1 VGHEHGVTFSQ
12 PLGDTVVLLE
22 AQGAP
27 GVRVRNNP
35 GVRTDWRGYAVVP
48 YASAYQENRIA
59 IDTGSLGPDVDVAES
74 VVNVV
79 PTRGAVVRA
88 TFNARTGYRALI
100 TLLYQ
105 NSPVPFGAMVKL
117 NESDTMSIVGSDG
130 EVYMSGLNDGDTIT
144 VRWGRKPA
152 APK

>member
-1 VGHEHGVTFSQ
+1 M
-12 PLGDTVVLLE
+12 
-22 AQGAP
+22 
-27 GVRVRNNP
+27 
-35 GVRTDWRGYAVVP
+35 
-48 YASAYQENRIA
+48 
-59 IDTGSLGPDVDVAES
+59 
-74 VVNVV
+74 

-144 VRWGRKPA
+144 VRWGAKTCRAKITLNALPGKIQRTTA
-152 APK
+152 ACR